1 MNILFLSKKKSIIF
15 SYEGGTSVQYI
26 EKHYAHMDMKKMLLN
41 AQKSYR
47 VDKDGLIE
55 RYSRSND

>member
-1 MNILFLSKKKSIIF
+1 
-15 SYEGGTSVQYI
+15 
-26 EKHYAHMDMKKMLLN
+26 MDMKKMLLN